1 MKNSEKGK
9 NSKKAAA
16 IKYKANEDRAPKL
29 VAKGKGL
36 VADAIIEKAR
46 KHGIHIKE
54 DKDLIEMLYPLDM
67 YQEIPETLYK
77 AIANILIE
85 LYQINKKI

>member
-1 MKNSEKGK
+1 MKNSR
-9 NSKKAAA
+9 KAAA

-36 VADAIIEKAR
+36 VADAIIEKA
-46 KHGIHIKE
+46 KKYGIHVKE
-54 DKDLIEMLYPLDM
+54 DKDLIELLYSLDI

>member
-1 MKNSEKGK
+1 MK

-36 VADAIIEKAR
+36 VAEAIIEKAR
-46 KHGIHIKE
+46 KYGIEIKE

-67 YQEIPETLYK
+67 YQEIPDTLYQ

-85 LYQINKKI
+85 LYKINKNF